1 MSINERW
8 ARYILVLFRRT
19 HKRYKITN
27 NKKIKKIREEMWY
40 NDFSMPILPILTGAE
55 NPILRRKTKIV
66 KKITKE
72 IKELVRDMEKTMM
85 RANGAGLAAPQIGR
99 LERIAL
105 TTIDKKMTP
114 LINPFILWKS
124 EKIVSAEE
132 GCLSL
137 PDIWL
142 DIPRSEEIILQYQ
155 TLDGETIERK
165 LEAFN
170 ARVVQHE
177 VDHLEGVLIVDYAQ
191 KKKV

>member
-1 MSINERW
+1 
-8 ARYILVLFRRT
+8 
-19 HKRYKITN
+19 
-27 NKKIKKIREEMWY
+27 
-40 NDFSMPILPILTGAE
+40 MPILPILTGAE